1 MLSPSQMN
9 NFSPDDSLNIAKALV
24 SGKKKINKK
33 MAKNL
38 GANIPKTAKIAD
50 VISIASAIP
59 LECFNNSSPAD
70 LVSAISDM
78 DTENMDTFR
87 KSFIANKIIK
97 SKSKDTIQ
105 NLLKSTSDK
114 TMINSIPANMFE
126 SLNIDV
132 STIPATN
139 LPKSFMKKY
148 SRTILKSQNLEDITD
163 QSVLSKIL
171 PGITKSDLNKIG
183 NASQKVD
190 SIVNMVN
197 ASLENDI
204 ELSSSQVRF

>member
-1 MLSPSQMN
+1 MN